1 MPVEEQCSLSPTI
14 ETVLKALLY
23 SLQILDKVLNNVSTV
38 LKFNAQI
45 EQILR
50 AIAAFCHWLI
60 AQISGAR
67 YTLR

>member
-14 ETVLKALLY
+14 ETVLY
-23 SLQILDKVLNNVSTV
+23 SLQILDKVLNNVGTV

-50 AIAAFCHWLI
+50 TIAAVCH
-60 AQISGAR
+60 
-67 YTLR
+67 